1 MNSVLAFTIIML
13 VWTVS
18 DYISKKTK
26 SLLSTLLIAS
36 LIFLIGFKTNLF
48 PEDLL
53 PSSSLLA
60 LGTTVV
66 GFILVHLGTTI
77 SLKEF
82 KQQWRTFL
90 IGVAA
95 TLGIVAAL
103 LLVGP
108 LFEDQSYAIAAIGA
122 ISGGTISIIMVQDA
136 VIAAGLLSV
145 AVLPVLISAFQGLIG
160 FPLTSLIL
168 RKEANRLHQEYQA
181 NPAAFASAE
190 KVEEK
195 ETKKTRLPELFHT
208 TAGTLFVVGVTVL
221 LATFVN
227 NLTNGMINT
236 FILCLLF
243 GIALRELNIF
253 KPNILNGIDAY
264 GLMMLAILIIIFGP
278 LATISIHDLIELILP
293 LTLSF
298 LVGVTGN
305 VLFAAI
311 AGKFLGYSLSMS
323 IAIGLTSLYG
333 FPGTMILSQEAAKS
347 INGTPEEIALIEGQ
361 ILPKMVIAGF
371 STVTITSVFITGIL
385 VNLIG

>member
-36 LIFLIGFKTNLF
+36 LIFLVGFKTNLF

-136 VIAAGLLSV
+136 AIAAGLLSV

-168 RKEANRLHQEYQA
+168 RKEANRLHQEYQE
-181 NPAAFASAE
+181 NPAAFASTE
-190 KVEEK
+190 KVVEK

>member
-60 LGTTVV
+60 LGSTVV

-136 VIAAGLLSV
+136 AIAAGLLSV

-168 RKEANRLHQEYQA
+168 KKEANRLHQEYQE
-181 NPAAFASAE
+181 NPAAFTSIE
-190 KVEEK
+190 KVEE
-195 ETKKTRLPELFHT
+195 TTPKKTHLPELFHT
-208 TAGTLFVVGVTVL
+208 TAGTLFVIGVTVL
-221 LATFVN
+221 LATLVN

-305 VLFAAI
+305 ILFAAI

-347 INGTPEEIALIEGQ
+347 INGTPEEIALIKGQ

>member
-108 LFEDQSYAIAAIGA
+108 LFESQSYAIAAIGA

-136 VIAAGLLSV
+136 AIAAGLLSV

-181 NPAAFASAE
+181 NPDAFANTD
-190 KVEEK
+190 KIEEK
-195 ETKKTRLPELFHT
+195 EEKKTRLPELFHT

-243 GIALRELNIF
+243 GIALRELNLF

-305 VLFAAI
+305 VIFAAI

-347 INGTPEEIALIEGQ
+347 VNGTPEEIALIEGQ

>member
-1 MNSVLAFTIIML
+1 M
-13 VWTVS
+13 
-18 DYISKKTK
+18 
-26 SLLSTLLIAS
+26 
-36 LIFLIGFKTNLF
+36 
-48 PEDLL
+48 

-108 LFEDQSYAIAAIGA
+108 LFEEQSYAIAAIGA

-136 VIAAGLLSV
+136 AIAAGLLSV

-181 NPAAFASAE
+181 NPAAFASTE

-236 FILCLLF
+236 FIFCLLF

>member
-136 VIAAGLLSV
+136 AIAAGLLSV

-168 RKEANRLHQEYQA
+168 RKEANRLHQEYQE
-181 NPAAFASAE
+181 NPDAFAKAE

-195 ETKKTRLPELFHT
+195 EQKKTRLPELFHT